1 MNFPVPLVNTS
12 DPASNPDNV
21 QRAMRVLTREKWEYL
36 VPLRKDFYT
45 YDNFMQ
51 GLAAFPGI
59 CSDKGEGYAHLSLD
73 EVCAR
78 EFAYMFAHFSQE
90 VGAHW
95 SGVGGIDEE
104 WRQSL
109 YIRSEEACT
118 LPNWG
123 GDYCNYYPTWDE
135 WTVHDNAY
143 PRRDSSQSYHG
154 RGPLQMSWNYQY
166 GPFSKQLFGDQ
177 FILLDWPERIITDG
191 HGVETWLAAFW
202 FYSTPQPPKPSMHEV
217 ATGLWVPN

>member
-1 MNFPVPLVNTS
+1 MVSAFTDEAKQRFLSNGINFPIPLVRT
-12 DPASNPDNV
+12 DMPESNPENV
-21 QRAMRVLTREKWEYL
+21 QRAMRVLTRDKWEYL
-36 VPLRKDFYT
+36 VSLRDGFYT

-59 CSDKGEGYAHLSLD
+59 CSDQGEGYAHLTKD

-78 EFAYMFAHFSQE
+78 EMATLFAHFSQE

-95 SGVGGIDEE
+95 SGTGGIAEE

-109 YIRSEEACT
+109 YIRSEESCT

-135 WTVHDNAY
+135 WSIRDNAY

-154 RGPLQMSWNYQY
+154 RGPLQMSWNY
-166 GPFSKQLFGDQ
+166 
-177 FILLDWPERIITDG
+177 
-191 HGVETWLAAFW
+191 
-202 FYSTPQPPKPSMHEV
+202 
-217 ATGLWVPN
+217 